1 MSKDL
6 QEVKPVTWTGE
17 TGSPSVEVLDL
28 ECACCVGGTAGG
40 QDGRGGA
47 TAARGGGGGGEAH
60 GVRGQG
66 TADVRP
72 CSSIV
77 WLLP

>member
-17 TGSPSVEVLDL
+17 TGSPSAEILGL
-28 ECACCVGGTAGG
+28 ECACCVGRTAGG
-40 QDGRGGA
+40 QDGR
-47 TAARGGGGGGEAH
+47 GGGGEAH